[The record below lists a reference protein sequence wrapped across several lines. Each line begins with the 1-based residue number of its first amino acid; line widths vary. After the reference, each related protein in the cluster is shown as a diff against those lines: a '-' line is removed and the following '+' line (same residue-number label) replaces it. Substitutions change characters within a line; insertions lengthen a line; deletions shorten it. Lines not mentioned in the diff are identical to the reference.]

1 MKQIIQTQIDKISA
15 ECSSI
20 YSKEDVIKI
29 LTTIGNSEGTE
40 SENILVNTLLN
51 KVVEIFKEKI
61 ESVDSNELVDY
72 DTAQFRIERYNE
84 VVIDYIDV
92 AEFTICELLGE
103 AITEAKQY

>member
-29 LTTIGNSEGTE
+29 LTTLKDTPQEDNSSEGF
-40 SENILVNTLLN
+40 LD
-51 KVVEIFKEKI
+51 KVVEIFKEKL
-61 ESVDSNELVDY
+61 ESVDKNEIVDY
-72 DTAQFRIERYNE
+72 DTAQFRIDRYNE

-92 AEFTICELLGE
+92 AEFTICALLGE
-103 AITEAKQY
+103 AIIEAKQY